1 MDARSPKALKEAGS
15 AALKEN
21 DFARAVHMYT
31 LGQFF
36 FLFSTVQSSSLHL
49 SFIFFLNYTAVTST
63 SHASSPG
70 IEMIVDPDAAAAA
83 GGAAPTAPAPAAAT
97 APAPVDAK
105 GEEGKEVADAEAT
118 AASVKEP
125 DWLELEKM
133 SGGVL
138 HALLS
143 NRSLA

>member
-1 MDARSPKALKEAGS
+1 
-15 AALKEN
+15 
-21 DFARAVHMYT
+21 
-31 LGQFF
+31 
-36 FLFSTVQSSSLHL
+36 
-49 SFIFFLNYTAVTST
+49 
-63 SHASSPG
+63 
-70 IEMIVDPDAAAAA
+70 MIVDPDAAATA

-105 GEEGKEVADAEAT
+105 GEEGKEDAEAT

-143 NRSLA
+143 NRSLS

>member
-1 MDARSPKALKEAGS
+1 MIFSYFDYLERNNRLLTQIMIKPEDGQVDARSPKALKEAGS

-63 SHASSPG
+63 SHA
-70 IEMIVDPDAAAAA
+70 
-83 GGAAPTAPAPAAAT
+83 
-97 APAPVDAK
+97 
-105 GEEGKEVADAEAT
+105 
-118 AASVKEP
+118 
-125 DWLELEKM
+125 
-133 SGGVL
+133 
-138 HALLS
+138 
-143 NRSLA
+143 

>member
-1 MDARSPKALKEAGS
+1 
-15 AALKEN
+15 
-21 DFARAVHMYT
+21 
-31 LGQFF
+31 
-36 FLFSTVQSSSLHL
+36 
-49 SFIFFLNYTAVTST
+49 
-63 SHASSPG
+63 
-70 IEMIVDPDAAAAA
+70 MIVDPDAAATA

-105 GEEGKEVADAEAT
+105 GEEGKEAT